1 MIVSGGAGSLLSVAS
16 GVVGSP
22 SFALPAGQRVL
33 RREYALLPYMEQ
45 DTLYKLTLVRKLS
58 GAIVLVDETDGT
70 SPRTTPLGLT
80 MPGSSTWGNYT
91 SSADR
96 HVYLAL
102 SREGAIHV
110 VDLGDLAVPGPLAP
124 VVLDSITVGAGFEPA
139 STRMGI
145 IAILIG
151 FQAEPRPAVFYVQGG
166 KTVVLGFDGTGFRPV
181 GLLEGEGL
189 FIFL

>member
-1 MIVSGGAGSLLSVAS
+1 MKTAAQIALVLALAFA
-16 GVVGSP
+16 VGSP

-33 RREYALLPYMEQ
+33 RRDYALLPYIEQ

-58 GAIVLVDETDGT
+58 GAISLVDETDGT

-96 HVYLAL
+96 HVYVSL
-102 SREGAIHV
+102 SQEGAIHV

-124 VVLDSITVGAGFEPA
+124 VVLDSIAVGPGFDPS

-151 FQAEPRPAVFYVQGG
+151 FQAEPRPAVFYVQDG
-166 KTVVLGFDGTGFRPV
+166 KTVVLGFDGTEFRPV
-181 GLLEGEGL
+181 GFLEEEG
-189 FIFL
+189 IFLFL